1 MDHVYH
7 ICNNV
12 AYMIHNMVHDL
23 QNSSKTV
30 KIYILHQYYC
40 VYLTSLA
47 PGEPV
52 PGGLVPTQHLGGE
65 EGMRRP
71 RVDPLSTH
79 QVGPLD
85 ISPSWPIG
93 IMYLSWGYHC
103 FLSRWVPSLMTEC
116 LHPIWALCHGNF
128 LGRPTVTST
137 WGSAGNRTRDPLH
150 CDQILNLLNQ
160 QASQEQNFKAPSILV
175 KSHAS
180 FVCFGVHIR
189 LCNFNNGIFPINV

>member
-1 MDHVYH
+1 
-7 ICNNV
+7 
-12 AYMIHNMVHDL
+12 
-23 QNSSKTV
+23 
-30 KIYILHQYYC
+30 
-40 VYLTSLA
+40 
-47 PGEPV
+47 
-52 PGGLVPTQHLGGE
+52 
-65 EGMRRP
+65 MRRP

-150 CDQILNLLNQ
+150 CDQVLNLLNQ
-160 QASQEQNFKAPSILV
+160 QNPLGGSSANSSLVGTKLQSTWPISQIPCFFCMFWSSHKAL
-175 KSHAS
+175 H
-180 FVCFGVHIR
+180 
-189 LCNFNNGIFPINV
+189 L